1 MAWFDGEN
9 LAVEQ
14 LCFGK
19 STVTVVAQRRIE
31 EIGDRGSA
39 PRQSN
44 QSRSVP
50 LARPWRDVGVGSF
63 YRRHQPRDRNRAGAG
78 WSPALERHPTSKS
91 LATRNAIPASPLP
104 ECGLVGCME
113 QRWGLPVIAWPSR
126 LRPNYWDLV
135 ALPLVLGLIAL
146 VVWGG
151 MAMSAHY
158 QVGEVLPISLDP
170 WRLPEYALRTVLRMG
185 AALIASLVFSL
196 AYAALAAKSRRAEKI
211 LIPVLDILQ
220 SVPILGFLSITVTGF
235 IALFP
240 GRLLGVECAA
250 IFAIFTSQAWNM
262 TFSVYQS
269 LRTVPMELIE
279 AARMYHLSPWRRFW
293 RLEVPHAIP
302 SLVWNMMMSVSGG
315 WFFVVASEAITV
327 SGQSI
332 LLPGVGSYIATAIA
346 QRDLAAIGWAVLV
359 MFVVILLYDQ
369 LLFRPLIAWS
379 RKFQGEPSPDT
390 DNVRPWFLIVLQ
402 RAQLFDLVQAGVLA
416 FNRVIDRAIAALARR
431 REPATE
437 RRSRPA
443 VERAF
448 DIVLL
453 ALAAGCCRLARR
465 CSSAQS
471 VEPGEIGWVFLLGL
485 ATAARVLVLIGI
497 ASVLWVPIGVWI
509 GLRPRVAD
517 LAQPIVQF
525 LAAFPANLF
534 FPVAVVLIL
543 RFRLDPQIWLSPLMI
558 LGTQW
563 YILFNVIAGAT
574 ALPTELRL
582 AAQNLAVRRLL
593 WWRRVMLPAIFPA
606 YVTGAVTAAGGS
618 WNASIVAE
626 VVQWGDTT
634 LTATGIGAYIARTTA
649 AGDGARIALGIGVLC
664 LYVLAFNRL
673 LWRRLYNLAAERLRL
688 D

>member
-1 MAWFDGEN
+1 
-9 LAVEQ
+9 
-14 LCFGK
+14 
-19 STVTVVAQRRIE
+19 
-31 EIGDRGSA
+31 
-39 PRQSN
+39 
-44 QSRSVP
+44 
-50 LARPWRDVGVGSF
+50 
-63 YRRHQPRDRNRAGAG
+63 
-78 WSPALERHPTSKS
+78 
-91 LATRNAIPASPLP
+91 
-104 ECGLVGCME
+104 ME
-113 QRWGLPVIAWPSR
+113 QRWGLPLIAWPSR

-135 ALPLVLGLIAL
+135 ALPLVLGLVAL
-146 VVWGG
+146 VAWGG
-151 MAMSAHY
+151 MAMSARY

-170 WRLPEYALRTVLRMG
+170 WQLPEYALRTVLRMG
-185 AALIASLVFSL
+185 AALVASLVFSL

-235 IALFP
+235 VALFP

-379 RKFQGEPSPDT
+379 RKFQADPSADAG
-390 DNVRPWFLIVLQ
+390 NVRPWFLIVLQ
-402 RAQLFDLVQAGVLA
+402 RARLFDLVQAGVLA
-416 FNRVIDRAIAALARR
+416 INRMIDGAIAALARR
-431 REPATE
+431 RAPAAE
-437 RRSRPA
+437 RRPRPA
-443 VERAF
+443 LDRAF
-448 DIVLL
+448 DIALL
-453 ALAAGCCRLARR
+453 ALAAAGAVWLVGFIRESVDLA
-465 CSSAQS
+465 
-471 VEPGEIGWVFLLGL
+471 EIGWVFLLGL
-485 ATAARVLVLIGI
+485 ATATRVLVLIGI
-497 ASVLWVPIGVWI
+497 ASVVWVPVGVWI
-509 GLRPRVAD
+509 GLRPHAAD

-534 FPVAVVLIL
+534 FPAAVVLIL
-543 RFRLDPQIWLSPLMI
+543 RFRLDPEIWLSPLMI

-563 YILFNVIAGAT
+563 YILFNVIAGTT
-574 ALPTELRL
+574 ALSVELRL
-582 AAQNLAVRRLL
+582 AAQNFAVRRLL
-593 WWRRVMLPAIFPA
+593 WWRRVILPAIFPA

-626 VVQWGDTT
+626 TVQWGDTT

-649 AGDGARIALGIGVLC
+649 AGDGARIALGIAVLC

>member
-1 MAWFDGEN
+1 
-9 LAVEQ
+9 
-14 LCFGK
+14 
-19 STVTVVAQRRIE
+19 
-31 EIGDRGSA
+31 
-39 PRQSN
+39 
-44 QSRSVP
+44 
-50 LARPWRDVGVGSF
+50 
-63 YRRHQPRDRNRAGAG
+63 
-78 WSPALERHPTSKS
+78 
-91 LATRNAIPASPLP
+91 
-104 ECGLVGCME
+104 ME
-113 QRWGLPVIAWPSR
+113 QRWGLPLIAWPSR

-135 ALPLVLGLIAL
+135 ALPLVLGLVAL
-146 VVWGG
+146 VAWGG
-151 MAMSAHY
+151 MAMSVRYH
-158 QVGEVLPISLDP
+158 VGEVQPISLDP

-211 LIPVLDILQ
+211 MIPVLDILQ

-332 LLPGVGSYIATAIA
+332 LLPGVGSFIATAIA
-346 QRDLAAIGWAVLV
+346 QRDLAAIGDAVLV

-379 RKFQGEPSPDT
+379 RKFLGEPSADA

-402 RAQLFDLVQAGVLA
+402 RARLFDLVQAGVLA
-416 FNRVIDRAIAALARR
+416 INRIIDSAIAALARR
-431 REPATE
+431 REPTAE
-437 RRSRPA
+437 RRPRPA
-443 VERAF
+443 FDRAF
-448 DIVLL
+448 DIALL
-453 ALAAGCCRLARR
+453 ALAAVAGGWIVSFIRESIDLA
-465 CSSAQS
+465 
-471 VEPGEIGWVFLLGL
+471 EIGWVFLLGL
-485 ATAARVLVLIGI
+485 ATAVRVLVLIAV
-497 ASVLWVPIGVWI
+497 ASVIWVPIGVWI
-509 GLRPRVAD
+509 GLRPQVAD

-534 FPVAVVLIL
+534 FPAAVVLIL
-543 RFRLDPQIWLSPLMI
+543 RFRLDPEIWLSPLMI

-563 YILFNVIAGAT
+563 YILFNVIAGTT

-582 AAQNLAVRRLL
+582 AAQNFAVRRLL

-649 AGDGARIALGIGVLC
+649 EGDSARIALGIGVLC
-664 LYVLAFNRL
+664 LYVLGFNRL

>member
-1 MAWFDGEN
+1 
-9 LAVEQ
+9 
-14 LCFGK
+14 
-19 STVTVVAQRRIE
+19 
-31 EIGDRGSA
+31 
-39 PRQSN
+39 
-44 QSRSVP
+44 
-50 LARPWRDVGVGSF
+50 
-63 YRRHQPRDRNRAGAG
+63 
-78 WSPALERHPTSKS
+78 
-91 LATRNAIPASPLP
+91 
-104 ECGLVGCME
+104 ME

-135 ALPLVLGLIAL
+135 ALPLVLGAVAL
-146 VVWGG
+146 VAWGG

-158 QVGEVLPISLDP
+158 EIGEALPISLDP

-185 AALIASLVFSL
+185 AALVGSLVFSL
-196 AYAALAAKSRRAEKI
+196 AYAALAAKSRQAEKI

-235 IALFP
+235 MALFP

-327 SGQSI
+327 AGQSI
-332 LLPGVGSYIATAIA
+332 LLPGVGSYIATAIT

-379 RKFQGEPSPDT
+379 RKFQAEPSPDT
-390 DNVRPWFLIVLQ
+390 DNIRPWFLIVLQ
-402 RAQLFDLVQAGVLA
+402 RARLFDLVQTGVLA
-416 FNRVIDRAIAALARR
+416 VNRMIDSAIAALAWRG
-431 REPATE
+431 
-437 RRSRPA
+437 RPTA
-443 VERAF
+443 GRPRPVFDRAF
-448 DIVLL
+448 DIALL
-453 ALAAGCCRLARR
+453 ALAAAASIWLIDFIRE
-465 CSSAQS
+465 S
-471 VEPGEIGWVFLLGL
+471 VDSTEIGWVFVLGL

-497 ASVLWVPIGVWI
+497 ASVVWVPIGVGI
-509 GLRPRVAD
+509 GLRPRIAGV
-517 LAQPIVQF
+517 AQPIVQF

-534 FPVAVVLIL
+534 FPVVVVLIL
-543 RFRLDPQIWLSPLMI
+543 RFQLDPEIWLSPLMI

-574 ALPTELRL
+574 ALPVELRL
-582 AAQNLAVRRLL
+582 AAQNFGVRRLL
-593 WWRRVMLPAIFPA
+593 WWRRVILPAIFPA

-626 VVQWGDTT
+626 IVQWGDTT
-634 LTATGIGAYIARTTA
+634 LTATGIGAYIARATA

>member
-1 MAWFDGEN
+1 VGAGRD
-9 LAVEQ
+9 LA
-14 LCFGK
+14 L
-19 STVTVVAQRRIE
+19 RR
-31 EIGDRGSA
+31 DRG
-39 PRQSN
+39 
-44 QSRSVP
+44 
-50 LARPWRDVGVGSF
+50 VGLLGV
-63 YRRHQPRDRNRAGAG
+63 
-78 WSPALERHPTSKS
+78 
-91 LATRNAIPASPLP
+91 
-104 ECGLVGCME
+104 ME
-113 QRWGLPVIAWPSR
+113 TRWGLPLIAWPSR

-146 VVWGG
+146 VAWGG
-151 MAMSAHY
+151 LAMNVHY
-158 QVGEVLPISLDP
+158 RVGEVLPISLDP
-170 WRLPEYALRTVLRMG
+170 GRLPEYALRTVLRMA
-185 AALIASLVFSL
+185 AALVASLVFSL
-196 AYAALAAKSRRAEKI
+196 AYAALAAKSRQAEKI

-327 SGQSI
+327 SGRSI
-332 LLPGVGSYIATAIA
+332 LLPGVGSYIATAITK
-346 QRDLAAIGWAVLV
+346 RSLAAIGWAILV

-379 RKFQGEPSPDT
+379 RKFQGDPPPDA

-402 RAQLFDLVQAGVLA
+402 RARLFDLVQEGLLA
-416 FNRVIDRAIAALARR
+416 VNRVIDGAIAGLARR
-431 REPATE
+431 RGPPEE
-437 RRSRPA
+437 RRPRPGL
-443 VERAF
+443 ERAF
-448 DIVLL
+448 DIALL
-453 ALAAGCCRLARR
+453 ALAA
-465 CSSAQS
+465 SACVWIVAFIRES
-471 VEPGEIGWVFLLGL
+471 VGAAEIGRVFLLGM
-485 ATAARVLVLIGI
+485 ATAARVLILIGV
-497 ASVLWVPIGVWI
+497 ASLIWVPIGVGI
-509 GLRPRVAD
+509 GLRPRLAD
-517 LAQPIVQF
+517 RAEPIVQF

-534 FPVAVVLIL
+534 FPAAVVLIL
-543 RFRLDPQIWLSPLMI
+543 RFRLDPEIWLSPLMI

-563 YILFNVIAGAT
+563 YILFNVIAGTT
-574 ALPTELRL
+574 ALPVELRL

-593 WWRRVMLPAIFPA
+593 WWRRVILPAIFPA

-626 VVQWGDTT
+626 IVQWGDTT
-634 LTATGIGAYIARTTA
+634 LSATGIGAYIARTTA
-649 AGDGARIALGIGVLC
+649 EGDGARIALGIGVLC